1 MDKTLLNGLAAVT
14 LAIALAACSLAQ
26 PPPPQ
31 PPPPPPPAMASP
43 PPPPPPSPEEMSLAQ
58 NFAGGAPRG
67 GGENSGLVPAPISIT
82 RYVGVDA
89 SGWPDA
95 KNPMDLSDYYTS
107 VGAQSVVDVQG
118 APATDSGPARTR
130 DYDKEKRSWLAR
142 LFSSRT
148 STLTT
153 EVRLDVT
160 SPNLTA
166 IVPLFSVSHVSSPGV
181 GETWVTNLTSAYV
194 ESPMFRIGPNT
205 KLTILPMAD
214 LSDKAKSQVAVQILG
229 AVQQALAIA
238 SPQSA
243 LLTTLSKSE
252 ISSHAQALDV
262 AISGLMSEEIKEG
275 IPVGRFMS
283 TWTRGA
289 SIMVTGTSPG
299 WLTRTGD
306 DTEAATDMRV
316 GQWAIS
322 FRCPRPSAFDS
333 ADICGDRSHSPVA
346 TKADRK
352 ALEDEIVAAV
362 PDDIALGFM
371 LSSQVTVQQFIQT
384 QSAFTTF
391 VQKTTKQPEDDDA
404 FCMAIVSDLSSSGLN
419 GLDTALVVRAMI
431 DRMPGLGDAATRGA
445 IVTACQPLVKDHLT
459 LAAPPATAGE
469 APPAAK
475 PSRRAGSDATAPRR
489 RAAASTK

>member
-1 MDKTLLNGLAAVT
+1 MDKTVPHGFAAVS
-14 LAIALAACSLAQ
+14 LAIGLAACSHVQ
-26 PPPPQ
+26 TPPLQ
-31 PPPPPPPAMASP
+31 PPPPPPPTMESPLPREAMSGASI
-43 PPPPPPSPEEMSLAQ
+43 
-58 NFAGGAPRG
+58 FAAGASRN

-95 KNPMDLSDYYTS
+95 RNPVDLSDYYTS

-118 APATDSGPARTR
+118 APATGDGSAQTR

-142 LFSSRT
+142 LFVSRT

-166 IVPLFSVSHVSSPGV
+166 IVPLFSVSHVSSTGT
-181 GETWVTNLTSAYV
+181 GESWVTNLTSAYV

-243 LLTTLSKSE
+243 LLTTLSKTE
-252 ISSHAQALDV
+252 IANHAQALDV

-275 IPVGRFMS
+275 IPVGRFMQ
-283 TWTRGA
+283 TWTKGA
-289 SIMVTGTSPG
+289 RIMVTGTSPG

-306 DTEAATDMRV
+306 DASGVTDRRV

-333 ADICGDRSHSPVA
+333 ADICGDGSRPPIATRS
-346 TKADRK
+346 DRK
-352 ALEDEIVAAV
+352 ALEDQIVAAV
-362 PDDIALGFM
+362 PDETALGFM

-404 FCMAIVSDLSSSGLN
+404 FCMAIVSDLSGSGLN

-431 DRMPGLGDAATRGA
+431 DRMPGLGDAATRVA
-445 IVTACQPLVKDHLT
+445 IVTACQPLVKNHLT
-459 LAAPPATAGE
+459 LGAAA
-469 APPAAK
+469 
-475 PSRRAGSDATAPRR
+475 ATAPI
-489 RAAASTK
+489 AKP